1 MSEPRAIDEPR
12 VITALHLLRDLGFTA
27 LYDAEENLAAD
38 IADIL
43 DAWDALTAQLAAAN
57 ADGERFH
64 LLAVEVLSNGM
75 IVGGIDVSE
84 EACHEAVSHGRK
96 EPIDDDRVMA
106 ARIAVDALR
115 LFLESP
121 PADAALAVQP

>member
-43 DAWDALTAQLAAAN
+43 DAWDALTAQLAAAK
-57 ADGERFH
+57 ADGERLDWMMSDH
-64 LLAVEVLSNGM
+64 DGIHVEVHHYGESYGGALSATVFTFDGEYSAKT
-75 IVGGIDVSE
+75 VR
-84 EACHEAVSHGRK
+84 EAL
-96 EPIDDDRVMA
+96 DA
-106 ARIAVDALR
+106 ARTGAR
-115 LFLESP
+115 
-121 PADAALAVQP
+121 